1 MLVDLVPDEC
11 LHTADVQRVTRSSS
25 RNQGPPNRSPFD
37 AGVASAGFAVQQ
49 NVRTVS
55 AVSCTRKGSSLSSQ
69 RTARSY
75 ASATRLSLARRTRV
89 ERVESKIRLSLSRG
103 ASELEAELARRGRQ
117 DPPSL
122 PTVPTAVDPSS
133 ASAVASSAKSMDL
146 ACWCILA
153 FVKIIGGTES
163 TVQSISKEG

>member
-1 MLVDLVPDEC
+1 MPN
-11 LHTADVQRVTRSSS
+11 RFTRSSS
-25 RNQGPPNRSPFD
+25 RNRGPPTGPHSTRVSCRRIRAPAD
-37 AGVASAGFAVQQ
+37 
-49 NVRTVS
+49 VRTVS
-55 AVSCTRKGSSLSSQ
+55 AVSCTRKGSLLSSQ
-69 RTARSY
+69 RTACSY

-133 ASAVASSAKSMDL
+133 ASVRCL
-146 ACWCILA
+146 
-153 FVKIIGGTES
+153 FGKIDGSCLLVHFGARENNRG
-163 TVQSISKEG
+163 QNRQHNR

>member
-1 MLVDLVPDEC
+1 MFVDPVLDEC
-11 LHTADVQRVTRSSS
+11 LHTADAQQVHSQFIAQS
-25 RNQGPPNRSPFD
+25 RTTDRSPFD
-37 AGVASAGFAVQQ
+37 AGVASADS
-49 NVRTVS
+49 RSSRREKTVS
-55 AVSCTRKGSSLSSQ
+55 AVSCTRKGSLLSSQ
-69 RTARSY
+69 RTACSY

-133 ASAVASSAKSMDL
+133 ASARCL
-146 ACWCILA
+146 
-153 FVKIIGGTES
+153 FGKIDGSCLLVHFGARENNRG
-163 TVQSISKEG
+163 QNRQHNR